1 VSPFLLLAVTARLG
15 RVCAAGVPLADERT
29 GNRRARISSIDALI
43 KTADEALY
51 RAKFLGGNQVSLATP
66 TPAPHHDVAAE

>member
-1 VSPFLLLAVTARLG
+1 
-15 RVCAAGVPLADERT
+15 LADERT

-66 TPAPHHDVAAE
+66 TPASHHDVAAE